1 MCAFIKSSIDGCI
14 SPALLNALWS
24 CRFTTNQQPKGKFNL
39 PDRYSKPYEM
49 ALEVDNP
56 RKRITRSTTR
66 KEQNESGSSTNSSAD
81 EITTAQQHE
90 SLSEALAEHPAAQV
104 QRQTGRK
111 HTFPVRSGKKSPIAR
126 TIKIQLWHADSN
138 NFVKN
143 FEIRTKDSK
152 ESNRKRILAE
162 FEITDAFLFTD
173 DGRSEEPNLRSMTD
187 GQTIIVYSS
196 ELSLQERSLP
206 PAPLRYIRYCGEEI
220 PDVDPQEGQRLWA
233 KFTEVKRRDHIGSL
247 ARRDPKNRN
256 CLRITE
262 GYLDTKKRVD
272 AASEATAMQLE
283 TNYTPRAS
291 KKKIYIYWGVHFT
304 MFFPNSLKPP
314 VDDVKMLALLAI
326 LAQATPGQS
335 RIVKKILVGLEEKDE
350 RSRVLNEGWLL
361 EAIELIYR
369 EAGLF
374 YGDSLCSTTPI
385 LKGLS

>member
-1 MCAFIKSSIDGCI
+1 M
-14 SPALLNALWS
+14 
-24 CRFTTNQQPKGKFNL
+24 
-39 PDRYSKPYEM
+39 M

-56 RKRITRSTTR
+56 LERKTRSSTR
-66 KEQNESGSSTNSSAD
+66 KEQNESGSTTNTSSD
-81 EITTAQQHE
+81 GRTTLRISPPTELDQLFATNAQQR
-90 SLSEALAEHPAAQV
+90 EALSQALPEHPASQV

-111 HTFPVRSGKKSPIAR
+111 RTSPVRSGKKSPVAS
-126 TIKIQLWHADSN
+126 TINIKLWHADSDT
-138 NFVKN
+138 FIKD

-152 ESNRKRILAE
+152 ESNRNRILAE
-162 FEITDAFLFTD
+162 FEITDAILFTD
-173 DGRSEEPNLRSMTD
+173 DGKSKEPNLRSVTD

-196 ELSLQERSLP
+196 GLSLQERSLP

-247 ARRDPKNRN
+247 ARRDPKTRN

-262 GYLDTKKRVD
+262 GYTDTKKRVD
-272 AASEATAMQLE
+272 AAREATAMQLE

-291 KKKIYIYWGVHFT
+291 KKKIYIHWGVHFT
-304 MFFPNSLKPP
+304 MFSPNNLKPP

-335 RIVKKILVGLEEKDE
+335 RIVKKILVDLEEKDG
-350 RSRVLNEGWLL
+350 RSRVLNEGWVLK
-361 EAIELIYR
+361 AIELIYR